1 MLLERMD
8 PFLAEFD
15 RLTHR
20 TLGGPAMAS
29 LAMPMDIVRS
39 GDAVIC
45 RFDLPGVT
53 PDSINVTVDRNVL
66 EVTAAREQE
75 ASESETVLLRERA
88 IGQVS
93 RRVTLGEWLDADK
106 VEASYVDG
114 VLTVT
119 VPVAEHAKPRRIE
132 ISRGST
138 SKQISG

>member
-15 RLTHR
+15 HLTHR
-20 TLGGPAMAS
+20 ALGGPTVAG
-29 LAMPMDIVRS
+29 LAMPMDVVRS
-39 GDAVIC
+39 GDEVIC

-75 ASESETVLLRERA
+75 ASESETILLRERA

-106 VEASYVDG
+106 VSASYVDG

-138 SKQISG
+138 SKQISS